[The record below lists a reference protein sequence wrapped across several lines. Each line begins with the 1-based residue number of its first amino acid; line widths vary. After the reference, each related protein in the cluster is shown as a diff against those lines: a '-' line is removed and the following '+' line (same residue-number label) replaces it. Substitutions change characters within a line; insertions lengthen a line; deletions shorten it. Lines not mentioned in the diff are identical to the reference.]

1 MKKYLPILLLLI
13 VCFYLQT
20 TAHAQ
25 RKYSKYIPDS
35 ERFSAGLVFGY
46 NNAQIDG
53 DYQTGFDKIG
63 ITGGLRGI
71 ARFTPRLDFNI
82 EMLYSKKGSKILPA
96 RAIVQTNPKK
106 DRIIDLTYIDAP
118 IYFKWLLK
126 NQASIWHIELGGVYS
141 RLINTEITENII
153 DPQREFIYED
163 VVIDFKKDDISLL
176 FGFGYTWHNGF
187 ALNLKYAFGINKFYE
202 NNAYME
208 AISAG
213 VNERD
218 VQFLRN
224 YYYSLNVSYTIFK
237 RTLKKD
243 RKG

>member
-1 MKKYLPILLLLI
+1 MKRYLPILLLLT

-20 TAHAQ
+20 AAHAQ

-96 RAIVQTNPKK
+96 RAIVQANPKK

-126 NQASIWHIELGGVYS
+126 NQASIWHVELGGVYS
-141 RLINTEITENII
+141 RLINTEITEEIR
-153 DPQREFIYED
+153 DPQREFVYED
-163 VVIDFKKDDISLL
+163 AVIDFKKDDLSVLL
-176 FGFGYTWHNGF
+176 GFGYTWSNGI

-202 NNAYME
+202 NDDFAETINGGIA
-208 AISAG
+208 
-213 VNERD
+213 VRD

-237 RTLKKD
+237 RALKKD
-243 RKG
+243 KKG